1 MRVIFTPL
9 AERQINGLHAYITT
23 QSSEARVDGYVG
35 RIVDFCSGF
44 TTFPLRGIQRD
55 DLLPGLRVTGFDR
68 RVTIAF
74 VVTSDAVLVEG
85 IFYGG
90 QDFEAALRD
99 RFLIYPRRQ
108 GNRIWNSWPMSN
120 LR

>member
-9 AERQINGLHAYITT
+9 AERHINGLHDYITT
-23 QSSEARVDGYVG
+23 HASEARADGYVG

-55 DLLPGLRVTGFDR
+55 DLLPGLRVTGFER

-99 RFLIYPRRQ
+99 RP
-108 GNRIWNSWPMSN
+108 
-120 LR
+120 